1 MSDFVKKIILLTNDY
16 STFKFEERKKI
27 QKCTGY
33 TDNIILSFIQNIYV
47 RNNYKYIIYMEI
59 YYILTIKIYLY

>member
-47 RNNYKYIIYMEI
+47 RNNYKYIIYM
-59 YYILTIKIYLY
+59 